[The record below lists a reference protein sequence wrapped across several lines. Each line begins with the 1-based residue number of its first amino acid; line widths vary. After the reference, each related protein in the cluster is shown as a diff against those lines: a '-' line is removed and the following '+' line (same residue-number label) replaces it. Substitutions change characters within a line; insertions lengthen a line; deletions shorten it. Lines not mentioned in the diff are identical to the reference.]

1 MDIKPHA
8 RQVGGDHYLEMGI
21 QPWTVLNEWFP
32 LEQLIGY
39 HRGVALSYLG
49 RAGRKGDLLEDIKKA
64 RHHLEE
70 LIDILENEDAH
81 DRP

>member
-1 MDIKPHA
+1 MEIKPHTH
-8 RQVGGDHYLEMGI
+8 QVGGDHYLEMGI
-21 QPWTVLNEWFP
+21 QPWTVISDWLP

-39 HRGVALSYLG
+39 HRGVAVAYLG

-70 LIDILENEDAH
+70 LIDILEGEDDH
-81 DRP
+81 DRT